1 MSFPDK
7 SSERRR
13 APSHPMALGTRIQS
27 SYRGKVIKQRIER
40 NQISKIKRKFFKS
53 VKADADTDASAEVAS
68 IPEES
73 SRAEPLSGAA
83 AAASTA
89 KARGDAAGS
98 KAWRSQR
105 SNPFQKLLKERDAAR
120 LRNDE
125 ERKQRE
131 QAISEAEAGRNKYM
145 QQRKSQQKKH
155 TAKNIRGQP
164 ALSKQIGGL
173 LQKIKKD
180 K

>member
-1 MSFPDK
+1 MPFTDK

-13 APSHPMALGTRIQS
+13 APPQNMALGARTQS

-53 VKADADTDASAEVAS
+53 VKADADTNAGTELPSRLEDSDQA
-68 IPEES
+68 ES
-73 SRAEPLSGAA
+73 SSGAVA
-83 AAASTA
+83 NTS
-89 KARGDAAGS
+89 KPRGETTTGS
-98 KAWRSQR
+98 KVWRNQR
-105 SNPFQKLLKERDAAR
+105 ANPFQKLLKERDAAR
-120 LRNDE
+120 QRNDE
-125 ERKQRE
+125 ERKQRDL
-131 QAISEAEAGRNKYM
+131 AISEAEAGRNKYM

-180 K
+180 Q

>member
-1 MSFPDK
+1 RHRAPSQP
-7 SSERRR
+7 SERRR
-13 APSHPMALGTRIQS
+13 APSQPMALGTRIQS

-83 AAASTA
+83 STS

>member
-1 MSFPDK
+1 MSPFEK

-13 APSHPMALGTRIQS
+13 APPQVMGLDTRIQS

-53 VKADADTDASAEVAS
+53 VRSDAEDDARE
-68 IPEES
+68 
-73 SRAEPLSGAA
+73 LSPNFPKDANQAA
-83 AAASTA
+83 PSVEAAASSSKVHSATA
-89 KARGDAAGS
+89 ES
-98 KAWRSQR
+98 KVWRNQR
-105 SNPFQKLLKERDAAR
+105 VNPYQKLLRERDAAR
-120 LRNDE
+120 QRNDD
-125 ERKQRE
+125 ERKQRDL
-131 QAISEAEAGRNKYM
+131 AINEAEAGRAKYM

-155 TAKNIRGQP
+155 TVKNSRGQP

-173 LQKIKKD
+173 LQKIKSD

>member
-1 MSFPDK
+1 MPPFEK

-13 APSHPMALGTRIQS
+13 APPQAMGLDTRIQS

-53 VKADADTDASAEVAS
+53 VKADADDNAEESPRRSEDSGKAETSAE
-68 IPEES
+68 
-73 SRAEPLSGAA
+73 
-83 AAASTA
+83 AAASSS
-89 KARGDAAGS
+89 KAHGGTAGS
-98 KAWRSQR
+98 KAWRNQR
-105 SNPFQKLLKERDAAR
+105 ANPYQKLLKERDAAR
-120 LRNDE
+120 QRNDD

-131 QAISEAEAGRNKYM
+131 LAISEAEAGRAKYM

-155 TAKNIRGQP
+155 TAKNTRGQP

-180 K
+180 Q

>member
-1 MSFPDK
+1 MP
-7 SSERRR
+7 
-13 APSHPMALGTRIQS
+13 LGTRIQS
-27 SYRGKVIKQRIER
+27 GYRGKVIKQRIER

-53 VKADADTDASAEVAS
+53 VKADADADTGAGTEVAS
-68 IPEES
+68 TSEGPKKPE
-73 SRAEPLSGAA
+73 ALSGAA
-83 AAASTA
+83 ASTPRA
-89 KARGDAAGS
+89 HGDTTGS
-98 KAWRSQR
+98 KAWRNQR

-120 LRNDE
+120 QRNDE

-131 QAISEAEAGRNKYM
+131 LAISEAEAGRNKYM

-173 LQKIKKD
+173 LQKIKKN